1 MHKRPTTWTRIGLA
15 FLLMASAGVW
25 AQTSDLT
32 VSFRKP
38 NVDFKQYSKL
48 LIVPLN
54 LSDTRIIPPP
64 WVENADPHKW
74 ELTKKNEDTLRSA
87 YADAVRK
94 GIEESGDFKVVDAAG
109 PGTLQVEVRLIS
121 LTPYAARGEQ
131 TTTLGAGS
139 LSFEAHVRDARN
151 GELLGLFQGTQ
162 QVGQEYQENTPYNRV
177 STLTEHFTN
186 WGRNVSRRLTAAR
199 AQ

>member
-1 MHKRPTTWTRIGLA
+1 MHKRPTTWIRIGLA

-32 VSFRKP
+32 VTFRKP

-94 GIEESGDFKVVDAAG
+94 GIEESGDFKV
-109 PGTLQVEVRLIS
+109 
-121 LTPYAARGEQ
+121 
-131 TTTLGAGS
+131 
-139 LSFEAHVRDARN
+139 
-151 GELLGLFQGTQ
+151 
-162 QVGQEYQENTPYNRV
+162 
-177 STLTEHFTN
+177 
-186 WGRNVSRRLTAAR
+186 
-199 AQ
+199 